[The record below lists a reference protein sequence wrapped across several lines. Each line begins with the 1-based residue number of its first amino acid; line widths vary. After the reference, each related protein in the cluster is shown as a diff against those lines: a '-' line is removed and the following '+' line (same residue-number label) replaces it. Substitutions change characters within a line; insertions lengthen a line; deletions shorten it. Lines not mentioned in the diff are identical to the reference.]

1 MSVLLAALVGAAAA
15 RVLLLALRHVLAAPV
30 LVREN
35 FRGRTLP
42 TAAGLVVVLAVVF
55 VESARSTLAV
65 LGVDRDG
72 AANPYRPPVLFAA
85 VGFGFLGLVDDL
97 LATGDDRGFRGH
109 LRALRHGRLTT
120 GSVKLF
126 GGAALALFLAAP
138 GNPVSGVRLLADAV
152 LIALAANLA
161 NLFDRAPGR
170 VLKLGAIAW
179 LPLAIAAGL
188 AGASTDARL
197 AGVPVAVAM
206 GAALALLPDDLGER
220 LMLGDAG
227 ANIVGAVLGLQVV
240 LATNRTTR
248 NGVLVLLVVLN
259 LASERISF
267 SRVIDRVA
275 PLRALDRLG
284 RRP

>member
-1 MSVLLAALVGAAAA
+1 
-15 RVLLLALRHVLAAPV
+15 
-30 LVREN
+30 
-35 FRGRTLP
+35 
-42 TAAGLVVVLAVVF
+42 
-55 VESARSTLAV
+55 
-65 LGVDRDG
+65 
-72 AANPYRPPVLFAA
+72 
-85 VGFGFLGLVDDL
+85 
-97 LATGDDRGFRGH
+97 
-109 LRALRHGRLTT
+109 
-120 GSVKLF
+120 VKLF